1 MTQQATN
8 RAPARFIGCDVGKR
22 HIVVFDSAAAKTVQI
37 ENKRRALAAFARSLD
52 RDCLALCEATGGHEA
67 ALLEALAA
75 AGVPAH
81 RADARKVKAFI
92 RSSGTLGKS
101 DGIDARALAR
111 YGAERHGH
119 LRRWSIPDRQRARLQ
134 ALVRTRRDLVDER
147 SAHNNRLGAPGG
159 KIAAPYLKKLIA
171 CLERQIQRIEAD
183 IRTLL
188 DECEDLARCRRAL
201 TEIKGIGPTT
211 AATLIALMPELGT
224 LTRREAAALA
234 GLAPHPNQS
243 GLTDGYR
250 RTRGGRKE
258 IKQALFL
265 PALTAGRYHPTL
277 KPFRKRMIQDGKKP
291 IVAATAVMRRLIVIA
306 NAKVRDEFAVKNKLT
321 A

>member
-1 MTQQATN
+1 
-8 RAPARFIGCDVGKR
+8 
-22 HIVVFDSAAAKTVQI
+22 
-37 ENKRRALAAFARSLD
+37 
-52 RDCLALCEATGGHEA
+52 
-67 ALLEALAA
+67 
-75 AGVPAH
+75 
-81 RADARKVKAFI
+81 
-92 RSSGTLGKS
+92 
-101 DGIDARALAR
+101 
-111 YGAERHGH
+111 
-119 LRRWSIPDRQRARLQ
+119 
-134 ALVRTRRDLVDER
+134 
-147 SAHNNRLGAPGG
+147 
-159 KIAAPYLKKLIA
+159 
-171 CLERQIQRIEAD
+171 
-183 IRTLL
+183 
-188 DECEDLARCRRAL
+188 
-201 TEIKGIGPTT
+201 
-211 AATLIALMPELGT
+211 MPELGT